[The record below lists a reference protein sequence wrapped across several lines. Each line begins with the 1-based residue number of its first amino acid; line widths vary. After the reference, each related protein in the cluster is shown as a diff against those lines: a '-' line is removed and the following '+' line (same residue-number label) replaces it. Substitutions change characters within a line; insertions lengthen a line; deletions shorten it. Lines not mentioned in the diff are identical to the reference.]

1 MIRRLALALATTAGL
16 AVSSAA
22 AQSVAGL
29 PPPLA
34 NGKTAIERS
43 VDGLCPWYFGAG
55 KGVAAEQVRDTAR
68 AGGFYG
74 VSGEDILFPAEP
86 GQAGAPIA
94 VRAAVQEETERSS
107 VLVFLQAAYPVCQI
121 QVHGYFDDV
130 EAFAGAVEK
139 AGWTRVGKTVVNGD
153 LWSDRF
159 IKGPGGPTLV
169 VNRVFGGT
177 GNDLSMVVNYFP
189 GKEDKRGEL
198 N

>member
-1 MIRRLALALATTAGL
+1 MIRRLALALAMTAGL

-29 PPPLA
+29 PSPLA
-34 NGKTAIERS
+34 NGKAAIERS

-55 KGVAAEQVRDTAR
+55 KGVGAEQVRAK
-68 AGGFYG
+68 ALASGFYG
-74 VSGEDILFPAEP
+74 VSNEEILFPAEP

-94 VRAAVQEETERSS
+94 VRATVQEETERSS
-107 VLVFLQAAYPVCQI
+107 VLVFMQAAYPVCQT
-121 QVHGYFDDV
+121 QVYGYFDDV

-153 LWSDRF
+153 RWSDRF
-159 IKGPGGPTLV
+159 TKGPGGPTLV
-169 VNRVFGGT
+169 INRVSSGA

-189 GKEDKRGEL
+189 GNEDKRGEL